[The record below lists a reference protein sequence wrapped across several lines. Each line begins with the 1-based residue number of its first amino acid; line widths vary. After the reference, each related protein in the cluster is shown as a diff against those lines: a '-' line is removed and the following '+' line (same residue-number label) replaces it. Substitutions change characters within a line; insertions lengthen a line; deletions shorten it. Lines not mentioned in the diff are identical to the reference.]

1 MNTSASN
8 TLYVNPSVGR
18 DDATGSQADPY
29 QTLTRALRRATAGVT
44 VQLAPGTYSAANG
57 EVFPLVVAAGVLV
70 VGDPAS
76 RGKGIV
82 ISGSGDYLSPTFARQ
97 VVALRLETDAELRG
111 VTVTNA
117 APRGTGVWIE
127 SAAPAIAQCTFINC
141 GREGVFATGTAIPE
155 IVDSTFQQN
164 AASGISMARNAKGE
178 IRRNVFQ
185 QTGYGIAI
193 SDNAAPLLI
202 ENQLV
207 NNRAGVVVSGT
218 ARPVLRSN
226 WIERSAEDGL
236 AVLGNAVPDL
246 GKSQDPG
253 GNVFQTSGGSDVRN
267 TSAAVVVSVGNQL
280 NPTRINVG
288 VTTGGKGVELAA
300 SAVVEQI
307 RTVVQKPAPKPTPTP
322 VPPAPAPTQPPVA
335 GQTELTDLVGH
346 WAESFIADLVKRGMI
361 SGFPDRTFRPDL
373 TITRA
378 QYAAVIARAFNLPL
392 QRQSSSFV
400 DVAPDFWAS
409 GAIAKAE
416 AMGFLAG
423 FPDGTF
429 RPDLNLTRVQTLVSL
444 VNGLGLVGGNS
455 GALGLYRDRAQ
466 VPTYATM
473 AVATATQKRL
483 VVNHPQVDLLEPMVD
498 TSRAEVAA
506 MIYQALVVTG
516 QARAIASPYI
526 VTPDAAAVAFADI
539 SGHWASDFIRGL
551 ASQSLVSGFE
561 DGSFRP
567 DISMSRAQYA
577 ALLVNTFNPLPKRAG
592 TSFSDVPPNHWAAT
606 AVQRVY
612 QGRLLS
618 GSGDGT
624 FRPDQNI
631 TRIEVLLSLVNGL
644 ELPAGNLAL
653 LNRYTDKDSVPTFAQ
668 PVVASATANR
678 LVVNYPQVSRLQPTR
693 EASRAEVTAMVYQ
706 ALVQSGRSPAIS
718 SPYIV
723 DPSSSTAAPA
733 SSFSTAPA
741 SVSDGL
747 SASALSNSLSTGL
760 EPTSGSSSA
769 QIGGQVTSPINFSL
783 PTVVLDPGHGGSD
796 LGAGRIGSVAE
807 KDLVLAIALDT
818 ATVLKTFNVQV
829 VLTRTDDRALSVAER
844 LAIAQSA
851 NASALV
857 SLHLNATSPPTP
869 ETNGLET
876 YYYSGTTPGTTPNT
890 TDSAALAQLV
900 HFHLVQT
907 LQPIDRGIKTA
918 TFPILRSPTVPAI
931 HLELGFLTGKQ
942 DALNLTNPD
951 YRIKLSR
958 AIALGILQFVQKPVG

>member
-1 MNTSASN
+1 MVNTSASSM
-8 TLYVNPSVGR
+8 LYVNPAVGR
-18 DDATGSQADPY
+18 DDAMGSQADPY
-29 QTLTRALRRATAGVT
+29 QTLTRALRRATAGMT
-44 VQLAPGTYSAANG
+44 VQLAPGTYSVASG
-57 EVFPLVVAAGVLV
+57 EVFPLVVAAGVVV
-70 VGDPAS
+70 VGNPGS
-76 RGKGIV
+76 RGQGTV

-97 VVALRLETDAELRG
+97 VVALRLETEAELRG
-111 VTVTNA
+111 VTVTNT

-127 SAAPAIAQCTFINC
+127 STAPAIAQCTFINC
-141 GREGVFATGTAIPE
+141 GREGVFASGTATPE
-155 IVDSTFQQN
+155 IVDSVFQQN

-193 SDNAAPLLI
+193 SDSAAPLLT

-218 ARPVLRSN
+218 ARPVLRNN
-226 WIERSAEDGL
+226 WIERSTEDGL
-236 AVLGNAVPDL
+236 AIVGNAVPDL

-253 GNVFQTSGGSDVRN
+253 GNVFRANAGSDVRN
-267 TSAAVVVSVGNQL
+267 ISAAVLVSVGNQL

-288 VTTGGKGVELAA
+288 VTTGAKAVELAA

-307 RTVVQKPAPKPTPTP
+307 RTVVQKPAPKPTPSP
-322 VPPAPAPTQPPVA
+322 VQPSPAPIPTQPPA
-335 GQTELTDLVGH
+335 TGQTGLTDLTGH
-346 WAESFIADLVKRGMI
+346 WAESFIAELVKRGMI

-378 QYAAVIARAFNLPL
+378 QYAAVIARAFDLPV
-392 QRQSSSFV
+392 QRQSSNFV
-400 DVAPDFWAS
+400 DVAPDFWGLA
-409 GAIAKAE
+409 AIAKAE

-466 VPTYATM
+466 IPTYATT

-483 VVNHPQVDLLEPMVD
+483 VVNHPQIDLIEPMVD
-498 TSRAEVAA
+498 TTRSEVAA

-526 VTPDAAAVAFADI
+526 VTPDAAAVSFADL

-567 DISMSRAQYA
+567 DSSMSRAQYA

-592 TSFSDVPPNHWAAT
+592 ISFSDVPPEHWAAT

-644 ELPAGNLAL
+644 ELPAGDLAL
-653 LNRYTDKDSVPTFAQ
+653 LNRYTDTGSVPAFAQ
-668 PVVASATANR
+668 PVVASATAHR

-693 EASRAEVTAMVYQ
+693 EASRAEVSAMVYQ

-723 DPSSSTAAPA
+723 DPSASASASASSIASAPA
-733 SSFSTAPA
+733 SSFSTPPTNAPA
-741 SVSDGL
+741 SP
-747 SASALSNSLSTGL
+747 SASSSTQISGQATAIPP
-760 EPTSGSSSA
+760 PTA
-769 QIGGQVTSPINFSL
+769 GQPV
-783 PTVVLDPGHGGSD
+783 VVLDPGHGGSD
-796 LGAGRIGSVAE
+796 IGSGRIGSVPE

-818 ATVLKTFNVQV
+818 ATVLRKFDLHV
-829 VLTRTDDRALSVAER
+829 VLTRTEDRTLSAAER
-844 LAIAQSA
+844 LAIAQTA
-851 NASALV
+851 NASVLV
-857 SLHLNATSPPTP
+857 SLHLNATNPPQP
-869 ETNGLET
+869 NVNGLET
-876 YYYSGTTPGTTPNT
+876 YQYPSTAS
-890 TDSAALAQLV
+890 SAALAQVV
-900 HFHLVQT
+900 HSNLVQT
-907 LQPIDRGIKTA
+907 LQLTDRGIKAA
-918 TFPILRSPTVPAI
+918 TFPILRSPTIAAI
-931 HLELGFLTGKQ
+931 HLELGFLTGTQ
-942 DALNLTNPD
+942 DALNLSNPS
-951 YRIKLSR
+951 YRTKLSQ
-958 AIALGILQFVQKPVG
+958 AIAAGILQFAKKPVG

>member
-1 MNTSASN
+1 MVNTSASSM
-8 TLYVNPSVGR
+8 LYVNPAVGR
-18 DDATGSQADPY
+18 DDATGSQANPY
-29 QTLTRALRRATAGVT
+29 QTLTRALRRATAGMT
-44 VQLAPGTYSAANG
+44 VQLAPGIYGVASG
-57 EVFPLVVAAGVLV
+57 EVFPLVVAAGVVV
-70 VGDPAS
+70 VGNPS
-76 RGKGIV
+76 NRGQGTV

-97 VVALRLETDAELRG
+97 IVALRLETEAELRG
-111 VTVTNA
+111 VTVTNT

-127 SAAPAIAQCTFINC
+127 STAPAIAQCTFINC
-141 GREGVFATGTAIPE
+141 GREGVFASGTATPE
-155 IVDSTFQQN
+155 IVDSVFQQN

-193 SDNAAPLLI
+193 SDSAAPLLT

-218 ARPVLRSN
+218 ARPVLRNN
-226 WIERSAEDGL
+226 WIERSTEDGL
-236 AVLGNAVPDL
+236 AIIGNAVPDL

-253 GNVFQTSGGSDVRN
+253 GNVFRANAGSDVRN
-267 TSAAVVVSVGNQL
+267 ISAAVLVSVGNQL

-288 VTTGGKGVELAA
+288 VTTGAKAVELAA

-307 RTVVQKPAPKPTPTP
+307 RTVIQKPAPKPTPSP
-322 VPPAPAPTQPPVA
+322 VQPSPAPIPTQPPA
-335 GQTELTDLVGH
+335 TGQTGLTDLTGH
-346 WAESFIADLVKRGMI
+346 WAESFIAELVKRGMI

-378 QYAAVIARAFNLPL
+378 QYAALIARAFDLPV
-392 QRQSSSFV
+392 QRQSSNFV
-400 DVAPDFWAS
+400 DVAPNFWGLA
-409 GAIAKAE
+409 AIAKAE
-416 AMGFLAG
+416 GMGFLAG

-466 VPTYATM
+466 IPTYATT
-473 AVATATQKRL
+473 ALATATQKRL
-483 VVNHPQVDLLEPMVD
+483 VVNHPQIDLIEPMVD
-498 TSRAEVAA
+498 TTRAEVAA

-526 VTPDAAAVAFADI
+526 VTPDAAAVSFADL

-567 DISMSRAQYA
+567 DSSMSRAQYA

-592 TSFSDVPPNHWAAT
+592 ISFSDVPPEHWAAT

-644 ELPAGNLAL
+644 ELPAGDLAL
-653 LNRYTDKDSVPTFAQ
+653 LNRYTDTGSVPAFAQ
-668 PVVASATANR
+668 PVVASATAHR

-693 EASRAEVTAMVYQ
+693 EASRAEVSAMVYQ

-723 DPSSSTAAPA
+723 DPSASASASANSTASAPA
-733 SSFSTAPA
+733 SSFSTVLSNAPA
-741 SVSDGL
+741 SPL
-747 SASALSNSLSTGL
+747 
-760 EPTSGSSSA
+760 SSSPTQSNA
-769 QIGGQVTSPINFSL
+769 PTPPVSAPAATSSEL
-783 PTVVLDPGHGGSD
+783 PTIVLDPGHGGSD
-796 LGAGRIGSVAE
+796 IGSGRIGSVPE

-818 ATVLKTFNVQV
+818 ATVLRKFDLHV
-829 VLTRTDDRALSVAER
+829 VLTRTEDRTLSAAER
-844 LAIAQSA
+844 LAIAQTA
-851 NASALV
+851 NASVLV
-857 SLHLNATSPPTP
+857 SLHLNATNPPQP
-869 ETNGLET
+869 DVNGLET
-876 YYYSGTTPGTTPNT
+876 YQYPSTAA
-890 TDSAALAQLV
+890 SAALAQLV
-900 HFHLVQT
+900 HSNLVQT
-907 LQPIDRGIKTA
+907 LQLTDRGIKAA
-918 TFPILRSPTVPAI
+918 TFPILRSPTIAAI
-931 HLELGFLTGKQ
+931 HLELGFLTGTQ
-942 DALNLTNPD
+942 DALNLANPS
-951 YRIKLSR
+951 YRTKLSQ
-958 AIALGILQFVQKPVG
+958 AIAVGILQFAKKPVG